1 MSSETV
7 EKDSK
12 KKLLASEE
20 AAEKNRAAA
29 RDEDDS
35 DDDEDEEEEEESNG
49 SSGSGGSS
57 SRSKASFDASP
68 GSTEKVVVNRPS
80 SAKMVWTLAKR
91 EIGANLN
98 SPITYIVISASL
110 VLFGLWFFFYKGG
123 FWQIDRASMQR
134 VFDTVPGGLCFLTIP
149 LFTMRTLSDEKRV
162 GTIELLITMPVKD
175 SEVILG
181 KFFGALAMVTL
192 QIALIA
198 AFPLVMFTRAPFW
211 HLGELDWSP
220 FWVGMLGLFLLSAAG
235 TAIGVMWSSFTESQI
250 LSFFATM
257 LTLILLYAIGSVT
270 IVEFLQGWPGDA
282 ISFISLQSRFEPFA
296 RGMIDSRAIIYFLSL
311 TTLGL
316 VVAFR
321 SLESRK
327 WS

>member
-1 MSSETV
+1 MSSETI

-12 KKLLASEE
+12 KKVP
-20 AAEKNRAAA
+20 AAEELEAEE
-29 RDEDDS
+29 RDEDERE
-35 DDDEDEEEEEESNG
+35 DEDDGHDEESNG
-49 SSGSGGSS
+49 SSAA
-57 SRSKASFDASP
+57 RAKAAVEISH
-68 GSTEKVVVNRPS
+68 GEKLVLDRPS
-80 SAKMVWTLAKR
+80 SARMVWTLAKR
-91 EIGANLN
+91 EISANLN
-98 SPITYIVISASL
+98 SAITYIVIAASL
-110 VLFGLWFFFYKGG
+110 IVVGLYFFFYKGG
-123 FWQIDRASMQR
+123 FWQVDRATMAR
-134 VFDTVPGGLCFLTIP
+134 MFDSLPFALCFLTIP
-149 LFTMRTLSDEKRV
+149 LFTMRSLSDEKRV

-181 KFFGALAMVTL
+181 KFLGSLAMVTL
-192 QIALIA
+192 QIVLLA
-198 AFPLVMFTRAPFW
+198 AYPLVMFTRAPFW

-220 FWVGMLGLFLLSAAG
+220 FWVGMMGLFLLSMAG

-250 LSFFATM
+250 LSYFATM
-257 LTLILLYAIGSVT
+257 LTLVALYAIGSVT

-282 ISFISLQSRFEPFA
+282 ISFVSLQSRFEPFA
-296 RGMIDSRAIIYFLSL
+296 RGLIDSRAVIYFLSL

>member
-29 RDEDDS
+29 RDDEDDS
-35 DDDEDEEEEEESNG
+35 DDEDDDDSEESNG
-49 SSGSGGSS
+49 SSGAKPG
-57 SRSKASFDASP
+57 RASFDASASP
-68 GSTEKVVVNRPS
+68 TEKVVVHRPS
-80 SAKMVWTLAKR
+80 SASMVWTLAKR

-98 SPITYIVISASL
+98 SPITYIVIAASL

-296 RGMIDSRAIIYFLSL
+296 RGLVDSRAVIYFLSL

>member
-1 MSSETV
+1 MNSETI

-12 KKLLASEE
+12 KKLLAAGQAAEAAREAGHDEDSEE
-20 AAEKNRAAA
+20 SHESSAEPMTSASHG
-29 RDEDDS
+29 E
-35 DDDEDEEEEEESNG
+35 
-49 SSGSGGSS
+49 
-57 SRSKASFDASP
+57 KAILH
-68 GSTEKVVVNRPS
+68 RPS
-80 SAKMVWTLAKR
+80 SASMVWTLAQR
-91 EIGANLN
+91 EIQANLN
-98 SPITYIVISASL
+98 SAITYIVIAASL
-110 VLFGLWFFFYKGG
+110 VVVGLYFFFYKGG
-123 FWQIDRASMQR
+123 FWQVDRASMAR
-134 VFDTVPGGLCFLTIP
+134 MFDSIPFALCFLTVP
-149 LFTMRTLSDEKRV
+149 LFTMRSLADEKRV

-181 KFFGALAMVTL
+181 KFIGSLAMVAL
-192 QIALIA
+192 QIALLA
-198 AFPLVMFTRAPFW
+198 AYPIVMFSRAPFW

-220 FWVGMLGLFLLSAAG
+220 FWVGMLGLLLLSMAG

-250 LSFFATM
+250 LSYFATM
-257 LTLILLYAIGSVT
+257 LTLVALYAIGSVS

-282 ISFISLQSRFEPFA
+282 ISFVSLQSRFEPFA
-296 RGMIDSRAIIYFLSL
+296 RGLIDSRAVIYFLSL

>member
-1 MSSETV
+1 MSSETI

-12 KKLLASEE
+12 KKLLAAEE

-35 DDDEDEEEEEESNG
+35 DDDEDEEEDEEPANG
-49 SSGSGGSS
+49 SKVKSS
-57 SRSKASFDASP
+57 AASFDATP
-68 GSTEKVVVNRPS
+68 REKLVLDRPS
-80 SAKMVWTLAKR
+80 SARMIWTLTKR
-91 EIGANLN
+91 EIAAYM
-98 SPITYIVISASL
+98 SSAITYIVIAVTL
-110 VLFGLWFFFYKGG
+110 VVFGLYFFFYKGG
-123 FWQIDRASMQR
+123 FWQVDRATMAR
-134 VFDTVPGGLCFLTIP
+134 MFDTIPPALCLLIS
-149 LFTMRTLSDEKRV
+149 LFTMRSLSDEKRV

-181 KFFGALAMVTL
+181 KFFGSLAVVTL
-192 QIALIA
+192 AVLLLA
-198 AFPLVMFTRAPFW
+198 AYPLVMFTRAPFW

-250 LSFFATM
+250 LSFFATA
-257 LTLILLYAIGSVT
+257 LTLIVLYAVGSVT

-282 ISFISLQSRFEPFA
+282 ISFISLQSRFEPFS
-296 RGMIDSRAIIYFLSL
+296 RGLLDSRAIIYFLSL

>member
-12 KKLLASEE
+12 KKV
-20 AAEKNRAAA
+20 RAADEA
-29 RDEDDS
+29 KERDEDERDEDERDEDDDDS
-35 DDDEDEEEEEESNG
+35 DDEESNG
-49 SSGSGGSS
+49 VP
-57 SRSKASFDASP
+57 RAKSFDAGP
-68 GSTEKVVVNRPS
+68 KEKVIIDRPS
-80 SAKMVWTLAKR
+80 SARMIWTLAKR
-91 EIGANLN
+91 EINGYVN
-98 SPITYIVISASL
+98 SAITYIVIAASL
-110 VLFGLWFFFYKGG
+110 IVVGLYFFFYKGG
-123 FWQIDRASMQR
+123 FWQVDRATMAR
-134 VFDTVPGGLCFLTIP
+134 MFDSLPFALCFLTIP
-149 LFTMRTLSDEKRV
+149 LFTMRSLSDEKRV

-181 KFFGALAMVTL
+181 KFIGSLAMVTL
-192 QIALIA
+192 QVGLLA
-198 AFPLVMFTRAPFW
+198 AYPLVMFTRAPFW

-220 FWVGMLGLFLLSAAG
+220 FWVGMLGLFLLSMAG

-250 LSFFATM
+250 LSYFATM
-257 LTLILLYAIGSVT
+257 LTLVALYAIGSVT

-296 RGMIDSRAIIYFLSL
+296 RGLIDSRAVIYFLSL

>member
-12 KKLLASEE
+12 KKLLAAEE

-29 RDEDDS
+29 RD
-35 DDDEDEEEEEESNG
+35 DEDEGDEDDDGDDGEESNG
-49 SSGSGGSS
+49 SSGAKPA
-57 SRSKASFDASP
+57 RATFDASAS
-68 GSTEKVVVNRPS
+68 STEKVVVNRPS
-80 SAKMVWTLAKR
+80 SASMVWTLAKR

-98 SPITYIVISASL
+98 SPITYIVIAASL

-257 LTLILLYAIGSVT
+257 LTLIILYALGSVT

-296 RGMIDSRAIIYFLSL
+296 RGLVDSRAVIYFLSL

>member
-1 MSSETV
+1 MSSETI

-12 KKLLASEE
+12 KKLLAAEE
-20 AAEKNRAAA
+20 AAEKNRGADH
-29 RDEDDS
+29 DEDES
-35 DDDEDEEEEEESNG
+35 DDEDEDEEESNG
-49 SSGSGGSS
+49 SDKSTSSAGSFTMPAGE
-57 SRSKASFDASP
+57 KAIL
-68 GSTEKVVVNRPS
+68 NRPS
-80 SAKMVWTLAKR
+80 SAKMIWTLTKR
-91 EIGANLN
+91 EIGAYM
-98 SPITYIVISASL
+98 SSAITYIVIAVTL
-110 VLFGLWFFFYKGG
+110 VVFGLYFFFYKGG
-123 FWQIDRASMQR
+123 FWQVDRATMAR
-134 VFDTVPGGLCFLTIP
+134 MFDTIPPALCLLIS
-149 LFTMRTLSDEKRV
+149 LFTMRSLSDEKRV

-181 KFFGALAMVTL
+181 KFFGSLAVVTL
-192 QIALIA
+192 AVVLLA
-198 AFPLVMFTRAPFW
+198 AYPLVMFTRAPFW

-220 FWVGMLGLFLLSAAG
+220 FWVGIFGLFLLSAAG

-250 LSFFATM
+250 LSFFATA
-257 LTLILLYAIGSVT
+257 LTLIALYAVGSVT

-282 ISFISLQSRFEPFA
+282 ISFISLQSRFEPFS
-296 RGMIDSRAIIYFLSL
+296 RGLLDSRAIIYFLSL

>member
-29 RDEDDS
+29 REDDS
-35 DDDEDEEEEEESNG
+35 DDEGDDEDEEESNG
-49 SSGSGGSS
+49 SSGTGD
-57 SRSKASFDASP
+57 SRSKERASFDATASDR
-68 GSTEKVVVNRPS
+68 SQKIVVDRPS

-98 SPITYIVISASL
+98 SPITYIVIAASL

-181 KFFGALAMVTL
+181 KFFGALSMVTL

-257 LTLILLYAIGSVT
+257 LTLIILYAVGSVT

-316 VVAFR
+316 VIAFR